1 MTQSALVEADGSP
14 IFILLGPVVAF
25 AADGTSTLAGI
36 VPAGLAG
43 HTFVLQAFA
52 LDAQGKLLK
61 SIPETIAFQ

>member
-1 MTQSALVEADGSP
+1 MKAIAKVLVVVT
-14 IFILLGPVVAF
+14 LLAANMSVAF